1 MCCFPRK
8 PAPGAILEAARGRP
22 CQVSF
27 PHRQP
32 LSCRICQGFSRR
44 KRRQRGLPCS
54 GIHGQT
60 TLSRYFWRAM
70 PGRSGKRDFESE
82 MVDVL
87 AAPQQAKTDAA
98 LRTLGLI
105 STAHW
110 VSHFHLFVLPM
121 LFPFLKE
128 QLGVGYI
135 ELGLALTIFAVTSG
149 LTQAPIGY
157 IADHIGAR
165 KVLLMGLTL
174 GGLALIMLGLHL
186 SYPFLIASAVLL
198 GLANS
203 VYHPADYAI
212 LSAHMDEARMGRAFS
227 IHTFA
232 GFLGG
237 AVAPAIM
244 AALVATTGGF
254 GALIVAG
261 AVGPLVALLLLIVG
275 IPDASAA
282 DRHVDGAPAPQ
293 QNIIT
298 PTLMVL
304 TVFFLLLSLSSAGIG
319 NFGVVA
325 LMSGYGASFSSAN
338 IALTAFLGFS
348 AVGVLAGGFL
358 ADRTRRHGQV
368 AAACF
373 AINAAI
379 VFIIATATL
388 SALLLTTAM
397 AMAGFLG
404 GVIAPSRDM
413 LVRSAVPAG
422 AAGRAF
428 GIVSTGF
435 NLGGIVSPLLF
446 GWIMDQNRP
455 HWVFGASVIFMIL
468 TVLLA
473 LFTDRGPQQRPA
485 GADARLMH
493 S

>member
-1 MCCFPRK
+1 
-8 PAPGAILEAARGRP
+8 
-22 CQVSF
+22 
-27 PHRQP
+27 
-32 LSCRICQGFSRR
+32 
-44 KRRQRGLPCS
+44 
-54 GIHGQT
+54 
-60 TLSRYFWRAM
+60 
-70 PGRSGKRDFESE
+70 

-87 AAPQQAKTDAA
+87 AAPQQARTDAA
-98 LRTLGLI
+98 VRTLAGI
-105 STAHW
+105 SVAHW

-135 ELGLALTIFAVTSG
+135 ELGFALTVLGVVSG

-157 IADHIGAR
+157 LADHIGAR
-165 KVLLMGLTL
+165 KVLLIGLTI
-174 GGLALIMLGLHL
+174 GGFALIMLGLHL
-186 SYPFLIASAVLL
+186 SYPWLIASAALL

-203 VYHPADYAI
+203 VYHPANYAI

-244 AALVATTGGF
+244 VTLVGTVGGL

-261 AVGPLVALLLLIVG
+261 AVGPLVALALVVVG

-282 DRHVDGAPAPQ
+282 DRKVDGVHPPR

-298 PTLMVL
+298 PALIVL
-304 TVFFLLLSLSSAGIG
+304 TIFFMLLGLSSAGIS

-325 LMSGYGASFSSAN
+325 LMSGYDVSFHAAN
-338 IALTAFLGFS
+338 VALTAFLGAS
-348 AVGVLAGGFL
+348 AVGVLAGGIL
-358 ADRTRRHGQV
+358 ADRTSRHGQV

-373 AINAAI
+373 AINAVI
-379 VFIIATATL
+379 MLVIATVTL
-388 SALLLTTAM
+388 PSPLLTALM
-397 AMAGFLG
+397 AIAGFLG

-413 LVRSAVPAG
+413 LVRAAAPPG

-435 NLGGIVSPLLF
+435 NFSGIFAPLLF
-446 GWIMDQNRP
+446 GWIMDQNLP
-455 HWVFGASVIFMIL
+455 HWVFGASVVFMIV

-473 LFTDRGPQQRPA
+473 LVTDRKPQA
-485 GADARLMH
+485 GSKESDARLSMQG
-493 S
+493 

>member
-1 MCCFPRK
+1 
-8 PAPGAILEAARGRP
+8 
-22 CQVSF
+22 
-27 PHRQP
+27 
-32 LSCRICQGFSRR
+32 
-44 KRRQRGLPCS
+44 
-54 GIHGQT
+54 
-60 TLSRYFWRAM
+60 
-70 PGRSGKRDFESE
+70 

-87 AAPQQAKTDAA
+87 AAPQQAKTDSS
-98 LRTLGLI
+98 LRTLAAI

-110 VSHFHLFVLPM
+110 VSHFHMFVLPM
-121 LFPFLKE
+121 LFPFLKN

-135 ELGLALTIFAVTSG
+135 ELGFALTVFAVISG
-149 LTQAPIGY
+149 LTQAPMGY
-157 IADHIGAR
+157 LADHIGAR

-174 GGLALIMLGLHL
+174 GGFALIMLGLHL
-186 SYPFLIASAVLL
+186 SYPWLIASAVLL

-212 LSAHMDEARMGRAFS
+212 LSAHMDETRMGRAFS

-237 AVAPAIM
+237 AVAPAVV
-244 AALVATTGGF
+244 AALVATIGGL
-254 GALIVAG
+254 GALIVTG
-261 AVGPLVALLLLIVG
+261 AVGPVVALGLAIVG

-282 DRHVDGAPAPQ
+282 DRHIDGVRPPRQ
-293 QNIIT
+293 SIIT
-298 PTLMVL
+298 PALIVL
-304 TVFFLLLSLSSAGIG
+304 TIFFMLLSLSNAGIG

-325 LMSGYGASFSSAN
+325 LMSGYGASFSTAN

-358 ADRTRRHGQV
+358 ADHTQRHGQV

-379 VFIIATATL
+379 VFVIATVNL
-388 SALLLTTAM
+388 PSLLLTAAM
-397 AMAGFLG
+397 ASAGFLG

-413 LVRSAVPAG
+413 LVRNAAPPG

-435 NLGGIVSPLLF
+435 NFSGIISPLLF
-446 GWIMDQNRP
+446 GWIMDRNLP

-473 LFTDRGPQQRPA
+473 LVTDRSPQNSSER
-485 GADARLMH
+485 ADARLMQI
-493 S
+493 